1 MAIRIKNGAT
11 DDDIAYQFLH
21 GDGKNGGPKGAFV
34 DLRKDDRYGDS
45 IGERNQSEVKFTRTN
60 FKVCFAD

>member
-1 MAIRIKNGAT
+1 MCVDGHFIKNGAT
-11 DDDIAYQFLH
+11 DDDIAAYQFLH

-45 IGERNQSEVKFTRTN
+45 ASETKVK
-60 FKVCFAD
+60 